1 MNSNLHRLPMPL
13 LLLAVITALWLS
25 TLSAARAAEADP
37 IGAVKTV
44 TGEAW
49 IKSGDSEVRAQAGM
63 PVVAGATVRTG
74 ADGALGLTLKDNT
87 VMSLG
92 PRTELTIDEFVFDP
106 GHDKLS
112 LVLRMTRGTLNFISG
127 LIAKLRPEAQVVR
140 TPTGT
145 IGVRGTHFL
154 VKAED

>member
-1 MNSNLHRLPMPL
+1 MNSNMHRLPAA
-13 LLLAVITALWLS
+13 LLLAMALVWWLAAVPGTAH
-25 TLSAARAAEADP
+25 AAAAAP

-44 TGEAW
+44 AGEAW
-49 IKSGDSEVRAQAGM
+49 IKDGNQEVRAQAGM
-63 PVVAGATVRTG
+63 PVNAGAMLRTG

-87 VMSLG
+87 VLSLG
-92 PRTELTIDEFVFDP
+92 PRTELTIDEFIFDP